1 MNIPINDSTDRADT
15 PVPAYHAQE
24 LESLAIAL
32 LAKAGLPASMAAVV
46 AKTLIEGDLLGHDT
60 HGLALLPGYLKELQS
75 GSMQSQGS
83 HVVISDKPAVA
94 VWDGNRLPGPWL
106 IEQGLDMLIPRA
118 RALGMASLAIRR
130 SHHIACLAVYLM
142 RAAKEGFLM
151 VLASSDANSASVAP
165 YGGTRAVFTPNPI
178 AIGYPCSSGD
188 VLIDISGSI
197 TTNGMCN
204 RKAAAGQT
212 FPENWLMDA
221 QGNPSD
227 DPQVLNQDPAGTIL
241 PIGGLTYGHKGYG
254 LALMV
259 EALTGG
265 LAGFGRADPQQ
276 GWGATVHITL
286 YDIES
291 FSGESNFLKQM
302 DEIASQCLNNP
313 PRAGVKAVR
322 LPGQGGLAKREDQL
336 KSGVRLHP
344 AIAIGLASFCEQYG
358 QRWPQPIA

>member
-1 MNIPINDSTDRADT
+1 MNTPIADT
-15 PVPAYHAQE
+15 PVPAYHAQQ
-24 LESLAIAL
+24 LESLAVAL
-32 LAKAGLPASMAAVV
+32 LTKAGLPTSMAAVV

-83 HVVISDKPAVA
+83 YTVLADKPAVA

-106 IEQGLDMLIPRA
+106 VEQGLDMLIPRA
-118 RALGMASLAIRR
+118 RQLGVASLAIRR

-142 RAAKEGFLM
+142 RAAQEGFLM

-178 AIGYPCSSGD
+178 AMGYPCSSGD
-188 VLIDISGSI
+188 VLIDISASI
-197 TTNGMCN
+197 TTNGMSN
-204 RKAAAGQT
+204 RKAAAGQR
-212 FPENWLMDA
+212 FDENWLMDA
-221 QGNPSD
+221 QGNPSN
-227 DPQVLNQDPAGTIL
+227 DPQVFNQDPPGTIL

-265 LAGFGRADPQQ
+265 LAGFGRADPKQ

-286 YDIES
+286 YNIAS
-291 FSGESNFLKQM
+291 FSGEPDFLRQM

-313 PRAGVKAVR
+313 PRAGVQAVR
-322 LPGQGGLAKREDQL
+322 LPGQAGLTKRSDQL

-344 AIAIGLASFCEQYG
+344 AIATGLASYCEQYG
-358 QRWPQPIA
+358 EAWPNPIGST